1 MAAAQERE
9 SILVIGASGR
19 TGAFAMRYLCA
30 VAAPVIAC
38 VRRADRMPAEPLL
51 ASAEV
56 AVANLERPETLA
68 PLIERALHVI
78 YVAGSE
84 RRSLSPGA
92 WQLEIDALTAAVE
105 IARRSGFGGRWIYV
119 GYSGAAQRGSAT
131 WAETRWRELK
141 AEAEQVIVSS
151 SLNYFILRTGRVA
164 GPVSVEPNVV
174 ITQRTT
180 TSADSEVP
188 CNVLGFLLTG
198 AALAGAARRATATV
212 QLDSHGVK
220 LQEAVHGF
228 ARLRSDT
235 TITTRDASGASFG
248 RA

>member
-1 MAAAQERE
+1 VAASQERE

-38 VRRADRMPAEPLL
+38 VRRADRLPVEPLL

-56 AVANLERPETLA
+56 AIANLERPETLA
-68 PLIERALHVI
+68 PLIDRALHII
-78 YVAGSE
+78 YLAGSE

-105 IARRSGFGGRWIYV
+105 IAGRSGFGGRWIYV
-119 GYSGAAQRGSAT
+119 GYSGAGQRGSAT

-164 GPVSVEPNVV
+164 GPISVEPNVS
-174 ITQRTT
+174 ITQRQT
-180 TSADSEVP
+180 TSADAEVP

-198 AALAGAARRATATV
+198 AALAGAARRSTATV
-212 QLDSHGVK
+212 QLDAHGVK
-220 LQEAVHGF
+220 LQEAVRGF
-228 ARLRSDT
+228 TRLRTDAPVT
-235 TITTRDASGASFG
+235 ARDASGVSFG